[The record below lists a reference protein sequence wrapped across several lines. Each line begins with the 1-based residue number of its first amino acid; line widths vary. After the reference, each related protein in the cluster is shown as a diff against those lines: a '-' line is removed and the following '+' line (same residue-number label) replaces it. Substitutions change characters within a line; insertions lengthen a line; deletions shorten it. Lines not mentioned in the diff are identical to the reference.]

1 LAPVFP
7 GLCRTLGVPAGG
19 GMAGV
24 PLPSQ
29 VPGLRWLP
37 GQDNLE
43 VSEKVKI
50 IFLSCL
56 LVVLIPRLVHA
67 GRPIDVVD
75 LGRYRW
81 KNRLLF
87 LFSPSSEIPAYQSLN
102 RELNRNHDG
111 VRDRDLLVFRILEQG
126 SSAMD
131 SQEISPQGAINL
143 RRRFGVNQ
151 GTFTVVLVG
160 KDGGVKLQ
168 RPGPVS
174 LSDIFG
180 LIDSMPMRQREMQ
193 EK

>member
-1 LAPVFP
+1 
-7 GLCRTLGVPAGG
+7 
-19 GMAGV
+19 
-24 PLPSQ
+24 
-29 VPGLRWLP
+29 
-37 GQDNLE
+37 
-43 VSEKVKI
+43 VKT

-56 LVVLIPRLVHA
+56 VVILIPGVVHA
-67 GRPIDVVD
+67 GKAPDMID
-75 LGRYRW
+75 LGQYRW

-87 LFSPSSEIPAYQSLN
+87 LFSPNSEVPAYQSLDQQLRQN
-102 RELNRNHDG
+102 PGG
-111 VRDRDLLVFRILEQG
+111 VSDRDLLVFRVLEQG

-131 SQEISPQGAINL
+131 SQEISPQGAISL

-168 RPGPVS
+168 RPGPVR

-180 LIDSMPMRQREMQ
+180 LIDSMPMRQRERR

>member
-1 LAPVFP
+1 
-7 GLCRTLGVPAGG
+7 
-19 GMAGV
+19 M
-24 PLPSQ
+24 
-29 VPGLRWLP
+29 
-37 GQDNLE
+37 
-43 VSEKVKI
+43 VKPI
-50 IFLSCL
+50 ILSCL
-56 LVVLIPRLVHA
+56 AVLLIPGVVHA
-67 GRPIDVVD
+67 GKALDVAD
-75 LGRYRW
+75 LGHYRW

-87 LFSPSSEIPAYQSLN
+87 LFSPSPEVPAYQSLSQ
-102 RELNRNHDG
+102 ELTRNLDG

-126 SSAMD
+126 PSVMD

-151 GTFTVVLVG
+151 GTFTAVLVG

-174 LSDIFG
+174 LSDIFA

>member
-1 LAPVFP
+1 
-7 GLCRTLGVPAGG
+7 
-19 GMAGV
+19 MAGV

-126 SSAMD
+126 SSAMY

>member
-1 LAPVFP
+1 MK
-7 GLCRTLGVPAGG
+7 T
-19 GMAGV
+19 
-24 PLPSQ
+24 
-29 VPGLRWLP
+29 
-37 GQDNLE
+37 
-43 VSEKVKI
+43 

-56 LVVLIPRLVHA
+56 VVILIPGVVHA
-67 GRPIDVVD
+67 GKAPDMID
-75 LGRYRW
+75 LGQYRW

-87 LFSPSSEIPAYQSLN
+87 LFSPNSEVPAYQSLDQQLRQN
-102 RELNRNHDG
+102 PGG
-111 VRDRDLLVFRILEQG
+111 VSDRDLLVFRVLEQG

-131 SQEISPQGAINL
+131 SQEISPQGAISL

-168 RPGPVS
+168 RPGPVR

>member
-1 LAPVFP
+1 
-7 GLCRTLGVPAGG
+7 
-19 GMAGV
+19 MAGV
-24 PLPSQ
+24 PLPFQ
-29 VPGLRWLP
+29 APGLRWLP
-37 GQDNLE
+37 GQDNWE

-56 LVVLIPRLVHA
+56 LVILIPGVVHPGKA
-67 GRPIDVVD
+67 LDMID
-75 LGRYRW
+75 LGQYRW

-111 VRDRDLLVFRILEQG
+111 VRDRDILVFRILEQG

-131 SQEISPQGAINL
+131 SQEISPQGTINL

-160 KDGGVKLQ
+160 KDGGVKMQ